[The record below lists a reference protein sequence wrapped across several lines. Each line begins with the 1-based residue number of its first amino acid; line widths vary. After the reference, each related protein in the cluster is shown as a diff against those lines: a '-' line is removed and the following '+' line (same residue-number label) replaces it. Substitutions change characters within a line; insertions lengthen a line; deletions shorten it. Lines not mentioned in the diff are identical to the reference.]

1 MILINVI
8 SMQNLMVR
16 TKLCPSSRVTW
27 SSLNQSIFA
36 AILNPLLL
44 DDLDHTIPVHIEREM
59 ENLALFLRLNMQNCY
74 SSFYH
79 ISRNDRMSRT
89 TNDEIERQEE
99 ERDEVSEHL
108 PDAGASDRG
117 TCDSWTLAHENR
129 CIAREADRLS
139 ARQLVVQSKRCSEI
153 LMLSISIF
161 NDNLEVESWNCCR

>member
-1 MILINVI
+1 
-8 SMQNLMVR
+8 MVR

-27 SSLNQSIFA
+27 SSPNQSRFA

-44 DDLDHTIPVHIEREM
+44 DDLDHTIPVHIEREI

-89 TNDEIERQEE
+89 TNEEIERPDEK
-99 ERDEVSEHL
+99 RDEVSEHL

-117 TCDSWTLAHENR
+117 TCDSRTLWRMRTGALPE
-129 CIAREADRLS
+129 RLIG
-139 ARQLVVQSKRCSEI
+139 C
-153 LMLSISIF
+153 
-161 NDNLEVESWNCCR
+161 LEGN